1 MNLCDLPIELLTTFI
16 FTDLTAFDLARLC
29 QVNVQLNHAV
39 CRFLA
44 DIKTVKMP
52 MYRDFLDMGFGQV
65 DVTAAQR
72 KCFNF
77 MSRHTTNLVAVGE
90 FKHPHD
96 RSWAWMLM
104 ADLMRVVQRNPK
116 LERIDLFGVQISHV
130 VLQQLLLCDNLR
142 FIR

>member
-77 MSRHTTNLVAVGE
+77 MSRHTTNLVSVGE
-90 FKHPHD
+90 FKRRCD
-96 RSWAWMLM
+96 LSWNWIRMP
-104 ADLMRVVQRNPK
+104 DLLRVVQRNPR
-116 LERIDLFGVQISHV
+116 LERIELYGVQISHL
-130 VLQQLLLCDNLR
+130 VLQQLLLCDNLWFVR
-142 FIR
+142 